1 MSWLV
6 PPLLMSV
13 ELFHTT
19 SDPEMA
25 GLVCDEVA
33 PLDVT
38 CVRLPL
44 TVADAGTNRPANA
57 TSATGAI
64 RRTNRMP
71 GLYAPTTDILTTT
84 FWPCNCMNALTK
96 YDFIVRFKFVS
107 QFTSISE
114 GVLRNLS
121 SCRRQSGDSARRQHG
136 RRRPRR

>member
-6 PPLLMSV
+6 PPLVMTV

-25 GLVCDEVA
+25 GVVCDEVA

-38 CVRLPL
+38 CVRFPF
-44 TVADAGTNRPANA
+44 TVADAGTNKPASA

-64 RRTNRMP
+64 RRTNHMP
-71 GLYAPTTDILTTT
+71 GLYAPTTCILTTT
-84 FWPCNCMNALTK
+84 FWSCNCMNALTK
-96 YDFIVRFKFVS
+96 YDFIMRYEFVS

-114 GVLRNLS
+114 GVLRNQS
-121 SCRRQSGDSARRQHG
+121 SCRRRCGGSA
-136 RRRPRR
+136 